1 MMVRAAAARTTSS
14 PRGVLTR
21 AARERAALVSSAP
34 LLLGPV
40 LAMLVCYPF
49 ADGRLLLLD
58 FVSGPHQPL
67 LPSEAFGLSDAL
79 TGGVPFAIGCNLLD
93 RLLGQA
99 GSVVPAVIFFPL
111 ATTGAARLLR
121 IAVLPA
127 RLGAGL
133 LYAVNPFVFDRL
145 YAGQLGVLLGYALLP
160 FAVDAL
166 LDAAGRPDR
175 VARAAAWS
183 AATVM
188 MSEHFAWI
196 LVPVAVGI
204 LLTRPHRVPVSLR
217 LAGAALGAAAISSYL
232 LVAPVLV
239 GTRPAGA
246 LAQLAVYRTQAD
258 PRMGL
263 LANVAGLYGFFRP
276 GPTEPKNLLSGWPA
290 VLAALLL
297 VVAIGYAAVLRDPA
311 HRRNGLAV
319 LAAGVAG
326 YFLAL
331 GDQGPTGGLFRLAY
345 EHVPG
350 FVMMR
355 EPDKFAVLT
364 ALAYVY
370 GFGWGIAWLTARSRG
385 KGARIAAI
393 ALAGVLPL
401 SYTPNLVGGL
411 GGQVEASTLPSSW
424 SFAERIVGQDTVL
437 FLPWREYFPTPF
449 TDQRMI
455 FNLAAPYFGG
465 TVLTSQ
471 NPGSGYAFTAED
483 PEHVFLDKVIG
494 PPVDPQTT
502 QAALANLGVR
512 FVVLAKVADW
522 RNFADVVDVPG
533 IRIVYSSPTL
543 DLFSVRPTAQEA
555 HDERRI
561 RRLDPVDYQVLPGH
575 PGIVALPVP
584 YSPGWAIDGQPA
596 IELADGQA
604 GILAPT
610 RGGIVHYGPS
620 SGVLASEIG
629 SVAAALAVGGAAFIE
644 RRRRRRAFSRSDG
657 AAGSAGP
664 QQDADGAGG
673 LAGSSA
679 DVIR

>member
-1 MMVRAAAARTTSS
+1 MAVTVVRR
-14 PRGVLTR
+14 V
-21 AARERAALVSSAP
+21 SAP
-34 LLLGPV
+34 LLLGVV
-40 LAMLVCYPF
+40 LAAGVCYPF

-67 LPSEAFGLSDAL
+67 LPPEAFGLDDAL
-79 TGGVPFAIGCNLLD
+79 TGGVPFALGCALLD
-93 RLLGQA
+93 HLLGQA

-121 IAVLPA
+121 TAALPA

-166 LDAAGRPDR
+166 LDAAQRPHR
-175 VARAAAWS
+175 VARAAGWS
-183 AATVM
+183 AAAVM

-196 LVPVAVGI
+196 LVPVTAGI
-204 LLTRPHRVPVSLR
+204 LLTRPRRGRASLR

-232 LVAPVLV
+232 LVAPVLA
-239 GTRPAGA
+239 GTSPAGP
-246 LAQLAVYRTQAD
+246 LAQLAAYRTQPD
-258 PRMGL
+258 QRLGL

-311 HRRNGLAV
+311 RRRNGLAV

-364 ALAYVY
+364 ALAYAC
-370 GFGWGIAWLTARSRG
+370 GFGWGIDWLAARSDGR
-385 KGARIAAI
+385 GARIGAI

-401 SYTPNLVGGL
+401 TYTPNLLGGL
-411 GGQVEASTLPSSW
+411 GGQVTASTVPSSW
-424 SFAERIVGQDTVL
+424 SVAERLVGPGTVL
-437 FLPWREYFPTPF
+437 FLPWSEYFPTPF

-455 FNLAAPYFGG
+455 ANPAALYFTG
-465 TVLTSQ
+465 TVLVSQ
-471 NPGSGYAFTAED
+471 NPGAGYAFTAED
-483 PEHVFLDKVIG
+483 PEHVFLDTVIG

-502 QAALANLGVR
+502 QAALAGLGVR
-512 FVVLAKVADW
+512 FVVLAKVTGW
-522 RNFADVVDVPG
+522 RDFADVVDAPG
-533 IRIVYSSPTL
+533 IRLVYSSPTL
-543 DLFSVRPTAQEA
+543 DLYSVRPTARETQ
-555 HDERRI
+555 DDRRV
-561 RRLDPVDYQVLPGH
+561 RRLDPVDYRVLPGR
-575 PGIVALPVP
+575 PGVVALPVP
-584 YSPGWAIDGQPA
+584 YSPGWAIDGRPA
-596 IELADGQA
+596 MELADGQA
-604 GILAPT
+604 GVLAPAA
-610 RGGIVHYGPS
+610 GGTVHYGPS
-620 SGVLASEIG
+620 GGVIASELG
-629 SVAAALAVGGAAFIE
+629 SAAAALAVAGAAFLE
-644 RRRRRRAFSRSDG
+644 RRRRRRA
-657 AAGSAGP
+657 AGP
-664 QQDADGAGG
+664 AGAEQDADGAGG
-673 LAGSSA
+673 LAGTRVN
-679 DVIR
+679 VIR

>member
-1 MMVRAAAARTTSS
+1 MVVRAAAART
-14 PRGVLTR
+14 RGGPSGALART
-21 AARERAALVSSAP
+21 ARERAALVSSAP
-34 LLLGPV
+34 LLLGVV
-40 LAMLVCYPF
+40 LAAGVCYPF

-67 LPSEAFGLSDAL
+67 LPPAAFGLDDAL
-79 TGGVPFAIGCNLLD
+79 TGGVPFALACNVLD

-99 GSVVPAVIFFPL
+99 GSVVPALIFFPL

-121 IAVLPA
+121 DAVLPA

-166 LDAAGRPDR
+166 LNAAQCPHH
-175 VARAAAWS
+175 VARAAGWS
-183 AATVM
+183 ASTVM

-196 LVPVAVGI
+196 LVPVTAGI
-204 LLTRPHRVPVSLR
+204 LLTRPHRVPASLQ
-217 LAGAALGAAAISSYL
+217 LAGAALGAAVISSYL
-232 LVAPVLV
+232 LVPPVLV
-239 GTRPAGA
+239 GTRPTGA
-246 LAQLAVYRTQAD
+246 LTQLAVYRSQAD
-258 PRMGL
+258 PRLGL

-276 GPTEPKNLLSGWPA
+276 GPIEPKNLLSGWPA
-290 VLAALLL
+290 VLAALLV

-311 HRRNGLAV
+311 RRRNGLAV
-319 LAAGVAG
+319 LVAGVAG

-355 EPDKFAVLT
+355 EPEKFAVLT
-364 ALAYVY
+364 ALAYAY
-370 GFGWGIAWLTARSRG
+370 GFGWGIAWLTTQSRG

-401 SYTPNLVGGL
+401 SYTPNLLGGL
-411 GGQVEASTLPSSW
+411 GGQVKASPLPSSW
-424 SFAERIVGQDTVL
+424 SFAERIVGQGTVL

-455 FNLAAPYFGG
+455 VNPAARYFGG

-483 PEHVFLDKVIG
+483 PEHVFLGTVIG

-502 QAALANLGVR
+502 QAALAGLGVG

-522 RNFADVVDVPG
+522 RDFADVVDVPG
-533 IRIVYSSPTL
+533 IRLVYSSPTL
-543 DLFSVRPTAQEA
+543 DLFSVRPTAQETN
-555 HDERRI
+555 DDRRI
-561 RRLDPVDYQVLPGH
+561 RRLDPVDYRVLPGR
-575 PGIVALPVP
+575 PGVVALPVP

-596 IELADGQA
+596 MELADGQA
-604 GILAPT
+604 GILAPAA
-610 RGGIVHYGPS
+610 GGIVHFGPS
-620 SGVLASEIG
+620 GGVLASEIG
-629 SVAAALAVGGAAFIE
+629 SVAAALAVACAAFIE
-644 RRRRRRAFSRSDG
+644 RRRRRRALS
-657 AAGSAGP
+657 P
-664 QQDADGAGG
+664 
-673 LAGSSA
+673 
-679 DVIR
+679 VVTVCH